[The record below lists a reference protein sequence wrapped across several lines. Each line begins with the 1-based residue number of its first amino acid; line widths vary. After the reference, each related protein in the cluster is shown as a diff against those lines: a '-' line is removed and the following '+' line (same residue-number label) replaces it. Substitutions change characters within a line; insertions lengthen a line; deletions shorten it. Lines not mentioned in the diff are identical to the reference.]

1 MACSQPPESFSAR
14 LRCAQGSTAAHFRLA
29 RLLLSAKRTW
39 CSGVGSML
47 VWLGRQLCCY
57 MLLHPWLALLMAWLR
72 QPSMQ
77 LPLEVYAMLG
87 ASSLLVNGRGAA
99 A

>member
-1 MACSQPPESFSAR
+1 M
-14 LRCAQGSTAAHFRLA
+14 
-29 RLLLSAKRTW
+29 
-39 CSGVGSML
+39 
-47 VWLGRQLCCY
+47 WLGRQLCCY